1 MIKIGN
7 EKIISAISDV
17 LEKEAAAITDFI
29 PKIDNNFV
37 EVVKMIIDCSGH
49 VVIVGVGKSG
59 HIGKK
64 IAATFASTGTPAF
77 FVNGAEASHG
87 DIGMVTDNDLV
98 IAISNSG
105 ETEEILRLLPT
116 IVEMN
121 VKLIAITK
129 NNTNSLAK
137 MADLNLAVSVAM
149 EACPLDLAPTS
160 STTLVLAIG
169 DALAITVF
177 ECKGFSFNDFA
188 KSHPGGALGK
198 KLTLRVDDVMHTGSS
213 VPKISGRKSMSEA
226 ILSITR
232 GGLGFVAV
240 VGENDTLAGV
250 FTDGDL
256 RRVLEDDIDLKSEVI
271 NNYMTSNC
279 KKVSSKSMA
288 HDALLLMRDYKIN
301 SLPVVNENNQV
312 IGALNFHDLLKAGL
326 S

>member
-7 EKIISAISDV
+7 EQIISAISDV

-87 DIGMVTDNDLV
+87 DIGMVTDDDLV

-288 HDALLLMRDYKIN
+288 HDTLLLMRDYKIN
-301 SLPVVNENNQV
+301 GLPVVNESNQV